1 MLRILFVLMIFG
13 AVACAPTTDET
24 PSPIPREA
32 LVKIIAESLII
43 EPAGRELPKIHQD
56 SLYAYHYGRLLEQ
69 RGFSLDEFISSMQ
82 ILQQNPKELE
92 AVYEDVLSHL
102 QVLESEAGN

>member
-1 MLRILFVLMIFG
+1 MLRTILFTFVML
-13 AVACAPTTDET
+13 AVSCSTQPDIA

-32 LVKIIAESLII
+32 LVEIIAESLII
-43 EPAGRELPKIHQD
+43 EPAGRELPKLHQD
-56 SLYAYHYGRLLEQ
+56 SIYGHYYNRILDQ
-69 RGFSLDEFISSMQ
+69 RGFSMDEFVTSMQ

-102 QVLESEAGN
+102 QVIEAEAGN